1 MTLQIRFRQLGA
13 NFILMASILAGAA
26 LARGALKVG
35 DVPPDKLG
43 KTASGDPVRLS
54 EYRGKIVIISFW
66 ASWCTPCRKE
76 LPVLAAIQKKATREK
91 IVVFAVNWRESAE
104 RFRDI
109 KHAFKDVDLTLVSD
123 ESGYY
128 GNEYGVSAIPHMIVI
143 GRDGKIAAVHLG
155 YGESEIPRFVDEIN
169 ALWLNSA
176 REETE

>member
-1 MTLQIRFRQLGA
+1 MLQTCG
-13 NFILMASILAGAA
+13 S
-26 LARGALKVG
+26 
-35 DVPPDKLG
+35 
-43 KTASGDPVRLS
+43 SGDPVHLS

-123 ESGYY
+123 DRGYY
-128 GNEYGVSAIPHMIVI
+128 GNEYGVDAIPHMIVI

-155 YGESEIPRFVDEIN
+155 YGE
-169 ALWLNSA
+169 
-176 REETE
+176 TEV